1 MLINILSNVW
11 FNFILTET
19 QANRNANDQLL
30 DLKKLQEVY
39 GFTKIINFDNDF
51 KFWWMDNEEYIQ
63 EIQANIDN
71 NNLEKIERKFRSYLK
86 MIEKSL
92 NGQTPESNLLFIS
105 INTNQLLYL
114 FHLYIYIKHTG
125 ISKDNRDMTIAIIN
139 IIKNKY
145 PFEINITDEKLKSL
159 IF

>member
-51 KFWWMDNEEYIQ
+51 KFWWIHS
-63 EIQANIDN
+63 
-71 NNLEKIERKFRSYLK
+71 KV
-86 MIEKSL
+86 
-92 NGQTPESNLLFIS
+92 LLWAYGYRRRQFDF
-105 INTNQLLYL
+105 LW
-114 FHLYIYIKHTG
+114 
-125 ISKDNRDMTIAIIN
+125 
-139 IIKNKY
+139 
-145 PFEINITDEKLKSL
+145 
-159 IF
+159 